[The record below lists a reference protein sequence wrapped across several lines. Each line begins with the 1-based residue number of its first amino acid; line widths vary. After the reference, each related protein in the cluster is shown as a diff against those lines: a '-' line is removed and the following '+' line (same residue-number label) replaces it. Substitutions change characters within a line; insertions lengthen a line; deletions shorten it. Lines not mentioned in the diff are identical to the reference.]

1 MLHATQAHSATHE
14 AEVGCHEGVALVVG
28 CVCRSVGV
36 LVERVEVTVGAK
48 VFEYLAGVSS
58 ATHRKVDVDAVGLDC
73 EVLDTLLEHDWYVVC
88 FGCHFVS
95 LFT

>member
-1 MLHATQAHSATHE
+1 MS
-14 AEVGCHEGVALVVG
+14 
-28 CVCRSVGV
+28 
-36 LVERVEVTVGAK
+36 VGAK

-58 ATHRKVDVDAVGLDC
+58 STHRKVDVGAIGLDC

>member
-1 MLHATQAHSATHE
+1 MLHAAQTHGATHK
-14 AEVGCHEGVALVVG
+14 AEVGRHEGVALVVG

-36 LVERVEVTVGAK
+36 LVERVEVSVRAK
-48 VFEYLAGVSS
+48 VFEYLAGMSS
-58 ATHRKVDVDAVGLDC
+58 ATHREVDVDAVGLDC
-73 EVLDTLLEHDWYVVC
+73 EVLDALFEHYGYVVC